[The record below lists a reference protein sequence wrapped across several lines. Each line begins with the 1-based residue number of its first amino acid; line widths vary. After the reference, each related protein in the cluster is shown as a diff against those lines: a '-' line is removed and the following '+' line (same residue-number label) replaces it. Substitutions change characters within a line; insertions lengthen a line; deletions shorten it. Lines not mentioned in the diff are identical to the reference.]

1 MRAETCGIQLD
12 AEGNAVRTALTERI
26 IGIDAEQLRA
36 VPEVIAFV
44 YGISKAGAVEA
55 AVRGG
60 IATSL
65 VTHTS
70 LATEL
75 LARA

>member
-1 MRAETCGIQLD
+1 
-12 AEGNAVRTALTERI
+12 
-26 IGIDAEQLRA
+26 

-44 YGISKAGAVEA
+44 YGSGKAGAVEA

-70 LATEL
+70 LANEL